1 MQQPALPSLV
11 DLKRF
16 QQLFCLD
23 QYRRFGQY
31 SLIGLS
37 VALAMPVLAKP
48 TAVNAPVNGPIQ
60 VKTKTYE
67 ETLPNGLK
75 VIIRQD
81 HRAPVAMT
89 QIWYKVGSTDET
101 GDELGLSHA
110 LEHMMFKGT
119 SKVPGEELSRI
130 SAKFGGAT
138 NAFTSYNYTGYY
150 QLYPAQYV
158 PLALELEADRMQ
170 NLQLR
175 QQDFEP
181 EIRVIMEERRQRTDD
196 NPKALAYEKFRWMAY
211 PTSPL
216 RQPPIGHMKNLK
228 GLKLDS
234 LKHWYQKWYTPNN
247 AILIIVGDVDPQK
260 TMYDVRRY
268 FGDIARRPTPVRSD
282 VSEFQHMGER
292 QMDVTVPVQIPALY
306 LAWNVDSLQSAD
318 QPDKAYALAL
328 LQSVLDGG
336 LSARFETRL
345 IREQRILAS
354 VSCNYDLFNRGSSLF
369 SISAI
374 PEQGV
379 TLEQARAAILA
390 EVEKLKTDPITPA
403 ELDRVKTS
411 YLAELVYSQDSI
423 EGQAQLIGMLESANL
438 SYRIIDQLPQKLN
451 QLSVPYLQQIARQ
464 YLVRDNLSSMYVRVP
479 ASKTDIKAGT
489 LTQPAG
495 QMSQQAQGTA
505 APLPAAAHPAS
516 SDRAVPVGT
525 TPVNATS
532 SSATPVNATPGSAT
546 PVSTINTGSKP

>member
-1 MQQPALPSLV
+1 MITRMQQATFSASFH
-11 DLKRF
+11 LKQF
-16 QQLFCLD
+16 QQLCTIRQFFRLS
-23 QYRRFGQY
+23 QY

-37 VALAMPVLAKP
+37 MGLSLPAMAKP
-48 TAVNAPVNGPIQ
+48 KIQNAAASAPAPIQ
-60 VKTKTYE
+60 VKTQTHE

-75 VIIRQD
+75 VIIRED

-130 SAKFGGAT
+130 SGKFGGST
-138 NAFTSYNYTGYY
+138 NAFTSNNYTGYY
-150 QLYPAQYV
+150 QLYPTQYV
-158 PLALELEADRMQ
+158 PLALELESDRMQ

-181 EIRVIMEERRQRTDD
+181 EMRVIMEERRQRTDD

-216 RQPPIGHMKNLK
+216 RQPTIGHMKNLQ

-247 AILIIVGDVDPQK
+247 ATLIIVGDVDPQK
-260 TMYDVRRY
+260 TMYEVRRY
-268 FGDIARRPTPVRSD
+268 FGDMPRRPTPVRAD
-282 VSEFQHMGER
+282 VSEFQHIGER
-292 QMDVTVPVQIPALY
+292 QMEVTVPVQVPALY
-306 LAWNVDSLQSAD
+306 LAWNVESLQSASN
-318 QPDKAYALAL
+318 PDEAYALAL

-369 SISAI
+369 TITAI
-374 PEQGV
+374 PEKGV
-379 TLEQARAAILA
+379 TLEQARTAILT
-390 EVEKLKTDPITPA
+390 EVEKLKTDPITPT
-403 ELDRVKTS
+403 ELERVKTS

-423 EGQAQLIGMLESANL
+423 AGQAQLIGLLESSGL
-438 SYRIIDQLPQKLN
+438 SYKIMDNLPQKLN
-451 QLSVPYLQQIARQ
+451 QLSVPYMQQIARQ
-464 YLVRDNLSSMYVRVP
+464 YLVPDNLSTMYIRAPDAKAPAANTDANAQSPLPVEKTPSATASSVITTP
-479 ASKTDIKAGT
+479 AS
-489 LTQPAG
+489 
-495 QMSQQAQGTA
+495 
-505 APLPAAAHPAS
+505 
-516 SDRAVPVGT
+516 
-525 TPVNATS
+525 NAT
-532 SSATPVNATPGSAT
+532 
-546 PVSTINTGSKP
+546 TGGNP

>member
-1 MQQPALPSLV
+1 MITRMQQAAPTLSFH
-11 DLKRF
+11 LKPF
-16 QQLFCLD
+16 QQFFTVRQLFKIS
-23 QYRRFGQY
+23 QYG
-31 SLIGLS
+31 LIGLS
-37 VALAMPVLAKP
+37 LGLSMPVLAKP
-48 TAVNAPVNGPIQ
+48 KLANTAITTPAPIQ
-60 VKTKTYE
+60 VKSQTYE

-75 VIIRQD
+75 VIIRED

-130 SAKFGGAT
+130 SGKFGGST
-138 NAFTSYNYTGYY
+138 NAFTSNNYTGYY

-158 PLALELEADRMQ
+158 PLALELESDRMQ

-181 EIRVIMEERRQRTDD
+181 EMRVIMEERRQRTDD

-216 RQPPIGHMKNLK
+216 RQPTIGHMKNLQ

-247 AILIIVGDVDPQK
+247 ATLIIVGDVDPQK
-260 TMYDVRRY
+260 TMYEVRRY
-268 FGDIARRPTPVRSD
+268 FGDMPRRPTPVRPD
-282 VSEFQHMGER
+282 VSEFQHIGER
-292 QMDVTVPVQIPALY
+292 QMDVTVPVQVPALY
-306 LAWNVDSLQSAD
+306 LAWNVESLQSASN
-318 QPDKAYALAL
+318 PDEAYALAL

-369 SISAI
+369 TITAI
-374 PEQGV
+374 PEKGV

-423 EGQAQLIGMLESANL
+423 AGQAQLIGLLESADL
-438 SYRIIDQLPQKLN
+438 SYKIMDTLPQKLN
-451 QLSVPYLQQIARQ
+451 QLSVPYMQQIARQ
-464 YLVRDNLSSMYVRVP
+464 YLVPDNLSTMYIRAPDAKAP
-479 ASKTDIKAGT
+479 AAKTDAN
-489 LTQPAG
+489 
-495 QMSQQAQGTA
+495 AQS
-505 APLPAAAHPAS
+505 PLPVEKTPSATAS
-516 SDRAVPVGT
+516 SVIT
-525 TPVNATS
+525 
-532 SSATPVNATPGSAT
+532 T
-546 PVSTINTGSKP
+546 PVSTATTGGNP

>member
-1 MQQPALPSLV
+1 MLDDTGLPENMITPMQQPLLPFSFH
-11 DLKRF
+11 LKQF
-16 QQLFCLD
+16 QQLWTIRQLFRLS
-23 QYRRFGQY
+23 QY
-31 SLIGLS
+31 SLIVLS
-37 VALAMPVLAKP
+37 LGVPLSAMAKP
-48 TAVNAPVNGPIQ
+48 NPANSSVITPAPIQ

-75 VIIRQD
+75 VIIRED

-130 SAKFGGAT
+130 SGKFGGST
-138 NAFTSYNYTGYY
+138 NAFTSSNYTGYY

-181 EIRVIMEERRQRTDD
+181 EMRVIMEERRQRTDD

-216 RQPPIGHMKNLK
+216 RQPTIGHMKNLE

-234 LKHWYQKWYTPNN
+234 LKRWYQKWYTPNN
-247 AILIIVGDVDPQK
+247 ATLIIVGDVDPKK

-268 FGDIARRPTPVRSD
+268 FGDMPRRPTPVRSD
-282 VSEFQHMGER
+282 VSEFQHIGER

-306 LAWNVDSLQSAD
+306 LAWNVDSLQTAD
-318 QPDKAYALAL
+318 NPDKAYALAL

-336 LSARFETRL
+336 LSARFESRL

-354 VSCNYDLFNRGSSLF
+354 VSCNYDLFSRGSSLF
-369 SISAI
+369 TITAI

-379 TLEQARAAILA
+379 TLEQARTAILA

-403 ELDRVKTS
+403 ELERVKTS

-423 EGQAQLIGMLESANL
+423 AGQAQLIGILESADL
-438 SYRIIDQLPQKLN
+438 SYKIIDTLPQKLN
-451 QLSVPYLQQIARQ
+451 QLSVPYMQQIAQQ
-464 YLVRDNLSSMYVRVP
+464 YLVRDNLSTMYLRTP
-479 ASKTDIKAGT
+479 DSKTVAKAQNPV
-489 LTQPAG
+489 QPIP
-495 QMSQQAQGTA
+495 QQA
-505 APLPAAAHPAS
+505 P
-516 SDRAVPVGT
+516 
-525 TPVNATS
+525 
-532 SSATPVNATPGSAT
+532 SATASAT
-546 PVSTINTGSKP
+546 TTDPVSSTNAGSNP

>member
-1 MQQPALPSLV
+1 MITRMQQAALPSSFY
-11 DLKRF
+11 LKHVE
-16 QQLFCLD
+16 QLFTLRQLSRLSQC
-23 QYRRFGQY
+23 G
-31 SLIGLS
+31 LIGLS
-37 VALAMPVLAKP
+37 VGLSMPVLAKSKP
-48 TAVNAPVNGPIQ
+48 ASNSATTPAPIQ

-75 VIIRQD
+75 VIIRED

-130 SAKFGGAT
+130 SGKFGGST
-138 NAFTSYNYTGYY
+138 NAFTSNNYTGYY
-150 QLYPAQYV
+150 QLYPAHYV

-181 EIRVIMEERRQRTDD
+181 EMRVIMEERRQRTDD

-216 RQPPIGHMKNLK
+216 RQPTIGHMKNLE

-234 LKHWYQKWYTPNN
+234 LKRWYQKWYTPNN
-247 AILIIVGDVDPQK
+247 ATLIIVGDVDPQK

-268 FGDIARRPTPVRSD
+268 FGDMPRRATPVRPD
-282 VSEFQHMGER
+282 VSEFQHIGER
-292 QMDVTVPVQIPALY
+292 QMDVSVPVQIPALY

-318 QPDKAYALAL
+318 NPDKAYALAL

-369 SISAI
+369 TITAI

-390 EVEKLKTDPITPA
+390 EVEKLKTDPITPT
-403 ELDRVKTS
+403 ELERVKTS

-438 SYRIIDQLPQKLN
+438 SYKIIDTLPQKLN
-451 QLSVPYLQQIARQ
+451 QLSVPYMQQIAQQ
-464 YLVRDNLSSMYVRVP
+464 YLVPDNLSTMYLRV
-479 ASKTDIKAGT
+479 AGDKTKAKSDPN
-489 LTQPAG
+489 TQN
-495 QMSQQAQGTA
+495 
-505 APLPAAAHPAS
+505 
-516 SDRAVPVGT
+516 PVQ
-525 TPVNATS
+525 ATS
-532 SSATPVNATPGSAT
+532 QPITPSTIKPVSSATATPAT
-546 PVSTINTGSKP
+546 TNPVSSTNTGSNP